1 MVKNL
6 KLGDLSITGLN
17 DINRFSIPVKN
28 LFPDFD
34 DSILRKNDPLPESV
48 MSKGLIHLTIRS
60 WLLRQS
66 GKNILIADDKESFAK
81 NIIQLLDNKNE
92 LTNLGRSA
100 RKRVEEQYSNS
111 AKVGELLE
119 FYKKLIG

>member
-1 MVKNL
+1 MNNMVKNL

-48 MSKGLIHLTIRS
+48 MSKVLYI
-60 WLLRQS
+60 
-66 GKNILIADDKESFAK
+66 
-81 NIIQLLDNKNE
+81 
-92 LTNLGRSA
+92 
-100 RKRVEEQYSNS
+100 
-111 AKVGELLE
+111 
-119 FYKKLIG
+119 

>member
-17 DINRFSIPVKN
+17 DINKFSIPVKN

-60 WLLRQS
+60 WLIRQS
-66 GKNILIADDKESFAK
+66 GKNILIDSCVSAD
-81 NIIQLLDNKNE
+81 
-92 LTNLGRSA
+92 
-100 RKRVEEQYSNS
+100 KR
-111 AKVGELLE
+111 G
-119 FYKKLIG
+119 

>member
-48 MSKGLIHLTIRS
+48 MSKGLIP
-60 WLLRQS
+60 
-66 GKNILIADDKESFAK
+66 
-81 NIIQLLDNKNE
+81 DNKILAITPIWKE
-92 LTNLGRSA
+92 
-100 RKRVEEQYSNS
+100 Y
-111 AKVGELLE
+111 
-119 FYKKLIG
+119 FD